1 MKHLIIITLSFVLA
15 VHADILLDFSQ
26 GVGETKLS
34 GGVRLQ
40 DGVLLFDGTDGK
52 VELPDSAGFN
62 LTPSGLTAT
71 AVIRFQPHGE
81 DFGQDIFIKNNEWR
95 LCRQGKGTLWV
106 AHTDGKKYHG
116 GIKAGQMVPFGE
128 WAHYAAVFE
137 RIQQQGQGRVGYLQK
152 AYINGELVGQ
162 QEVLDVEPVPSD
174 APIIFGYGL
183 GHKVWALKGEVA
195 SIKVWKRNLSD
206 GEIEQDALSSGRV
219 HLPNLQQ
226 ADITPHFQQAAD
238 RVPSFAREALLQAA
252 QNGVDQSSLLPA
264 MEKLARGEQQNDII
278 VIDTGRMKALIL
290 AKGNHHI
297 FPLIGIYDTS
307 AQREVFGRHS
317 MYWEIDLTQNGHE
330 KRLRS
335 SDYDATVKLLAPNQA
350 EFVWN
355 VNTLSIRMVLLF
367 NGARMESSFSVEN
380 HDSSVTLTAAS
391 FPNWSFRKL
400 SEGTDKLLIPF
411 MSGIEL
417 AHPTTERSRNAHQDY
432 YYPTS
437 DLNMQFGAYYDDHS
451 GIYFAHED
459 PTGAVKRIASVGRH
473 GNLDIHYTTMIGHEA
488 TRGAN
493 NYVLQGKAVLELFT
507 GNWYE
512 AARIYRRFTEEKA
525 NWRITNLPRTDT
537 PERLRNNTIIVHGRT
552 RFGYTP
558 EKLVTT
564 LVKLRDYFELP
575 FVVHWNEWEDIAK
588 GDWPH
593 FHIRADSQAAVHKLH
608 KHDIDCEVYI
618 DTRLWAEKDGP
629 NREGNLM
636 YESHGKQYA
645 LKTQRG
651 STPAERYERWFHEP
665 GSGKGNKDGWYSIRY
680 NYYVMCPAAKGYQ
693 EWIQALCKRLA
704 GYGVN
709 GIYHDQVMA
718 ALPYLCY
725 APEHGHLLG
734 DSQTW
739 IAQGYRPM
747 FDTLRSTL
755 KKTHPDLWHSSEDVS
770 EPYMHMFD
778 AGFCWRWTHEQVPLF
793 SAVYAGKIQ
802 LGCRR
807 YGDAAPGKDIN
818 AFYAKLAE
826 QLVCGE
832 QLGYF
837 YTETDLKSATALL
850 NIKRMA
856 HLRSGLLSWFN
867 GGELLKALPYRE
879 PIPIIGTLWDAYKG
893 GSGGGDTIIHT
904 PAIQQGH
911 WRRLSDGA
919 EVVILVNSTSNEYDA
934 NLQNTPEGSTLVT
947 ADGLQP
953 YNGQAIHFAP
963 FAQALILHGAPTA
976 EMEKLTTL
984 LKQITT
990 FTPPQELP

>member
-15 VHADILLDFSQ
+15 VHADIFLDFSQ
-26 GVGETKLS
+26 GVGEAKLS
-34 GGVRLQ
+34 GAVRFQ

-52 VELPDSAGFN
+52 VELPDSAGYN

-81 DFGQDIFIKNNEWR
+81 DFGQDIFIKDNEWR

-116 GIKAGQMVPFGE
+116 GVKSGQMVPFGE

-162 QEVLDVEPVPSD
+162 QEVLDVEPVPSN

-195 SIKVWKRNLSD
+195 SIKVWKRSLSD

-219 HLPNLQQ
+219 HLPNLRQ
-226 ADITPHFQQAAD
+226 AELTPRFQQAAD

-252 QNGVDQSSLLPA
+252 RNGADQASLIPA
-264 MEKLARGEQQNDII
+264 MEKMARGEPQNDII

-290 AKGNHHI
+290 AESTPHI
-297 FPLIGIYDTS
+297 FPLIGLYDTS
-307 AQREVFGRHS
+307 SQREIFGRHT
-317 MYWEIDLTQNGHE
+317 MFWEIDLAQNGQE

-335 SDYDATVKLLAPNQA
+335 SDYDATVKQLSQNQI

-355 VNTLSIRMVLLF
+355 VEQLAIRIELLF

-380 HDSSVTLTAAS
+380 HDSSITLTAAS

-417 AHPTTERSRNAHQDY
+417 AHPTTERSRNAQQDY

-437 DLNMQFGAYYDDHS
+437 DLNMQFGAYYDDRS

-459 PTGAVKRIASVGRH
+459 PTGAVKRIASVGRR
-473 GNLDIHYTTMIGHEA
+473 GNLDIHYTTMIGHEV
-488 TRGAN
+488 TQGAN
-493 NYVLQGKAVLELFT
+493 SYKLQGKAVLELFI

-512 AARIYRRFTEEKA
+512 AARIYRHFTEEKA
-525 NWRITNLPRTDT
+525 NWRITSLPRTDT

-558 EKLVTT
+558 EKLVST

-593 FHIRADSQAAVHKLH
+593 FHIRADSQVAVHELH
-608 KHDIDCEVYI
+608 KHDIDCELYI

-629 NREGNLM
+629 NREGSWM
-636 YESHGKQYA
+636 YDTLGKQYA

-651 STPAERYERWFHEP
+651 SIPAERYERWFHEP
-665 GSGKGNKDGWYSIRY
+665 GSGKGNQDGWYSIRY

-693 EWIQALCKRLA
+693 EWIEALCKRLA

-739 IAQGYRPM
+739 VAQGYRPM
-747 FDTLRSTL
+747 FETLRTSL
-755 KKTHPDLWHSSEDVS
+755 KKTHPNLWHSSEDVS
-770 EPYMHMFD
+770 EPYMQMFD

-793 SAVYAGKIQ
+793 STVYAGKIQ

-826 QLVCGE
+826 QLVYGE

-850 NIKRMA
+850 NIKRTA
-856 HLRSGLLSWFN
+856 HLRSGLLRWFN
-867 GGELLKALPYRE
+867 GGELLKPILYRK
-879 PIPIIGTLWDAYKG
+879 PMPIIGTLWDAYKG

-919 EVVILVNSTSNEYDA
+919 ELVVLVNSTSNEYDA
-934 NLQNTPEGSTLVT
+934 ELLNTPAGSTLVT
-947 ADGLQP
+947 ADGLQR

-963 FAQALILHGAPTA
+963 FAQALLLHGVPTA
-976 EMEKLTTL
+976 EMEKLAAL
-984 LKQITT
+984 LKRITT
-990 FTPPQELP
+990 FTPPKELP